1 MRSSEPIPQDLPEEA
16 RDTLRSYLNDV
27 IRLFGAAL
35 EAVILYGSAVRG
47 EYLHSRSNLNLL
59 LLLTKHDAD
68 LLRRYAKTHRRW
80 ASEKIVVPLLLTE
93 DDLLAS
99 QELFPLECLEIK
111 ECHVLLTGRDP
122 FPTLQIDTSRLAVE
136 CEREMAGNL
145 IRLQQRV
152 VEGGGKAE
160 AQAILLPLS
169 LTALLPSLRGLYR
182 TLGHVVPGSTGGM
195 LADLRPRFG
204 IDSSVFQEVWQLK
217 HGLITP
223 GSLEMPRLFER
234 YVTALRTLVERVGQL
249 RKAHQP

>member
-1 MRSSEPIPQDLPEEA
+1 MHSSEPIPQNLPEEA

-27 IRLFGAAL
+27 IKLFGTAL

-47 EYLHSRSNLNLL
+47 EYVHGRSNLNLL
-59 LLLTKHDAD
+59 LLLSKHDAE
-68 LLRRYAKTHRRW
+68 LLRRYAKAHRRW
-80 ASEKIVVPLLLTE
+80 ASEKIVVPLLFTE
-93 DDLLAS
+93 EDLQAS

-122 FPTLQIDTSRLAVE
+122 FPRLQIDISRLAVE
-136 CEREMAGNL
+136 CEREIVGNL
-145 IRLQQRV
+145 IRLQQRI

-169 LTALLPSLRGLYR
+169 LTALLPSLRGLYHAQ
-182 TLGHVVPGSTGGM
+182 GHAVPGSTGGM

-204 IDSSVFQEVWQLK
+204 IDPSVFQEVWQLK
-217 HGLITP
+217 NGLITP